1 MICSNCNVLM
11 RFVMRFDGDKMYRL
25 RRCPKCYFE
34 TKQVPLILEE
44 ETRQN
49 NYKSKQKKTP
59 SIKPSVSKK
68 TKNKKKAKKR

>member
-49 NYKSKQKKTP
+49 NYKSK
-59 SIKPSVSKK
+59 
-68 TKNKKKAKKR
+68 KKKYFTTVGLKKKNMICIVGRAHK